1 LIRNSIRFLSSERK
15 NEVILDEARNL
26 IDTHVEKRRNVLIV
40 NFVRQIQTD
49 DALYDVD
56 IGENIFFSILL
67 LLILK
72 SPK

>member
-67 LLILK
+67 L
-72 SPK
+72 

>member
-1 LIRNSIRFLSSERK
+1 
-15 NEVILDEARNL
+15 VILDEARNL

-56 IGENIFFSILL
+56 IGENIFISIFV
-67 LLILK
+67 I
-72 SPK
+72 